1 MEPTPGTSD
10 FDFIVSLAKRII
22 PVKAI
27 SPFAGGK
34 GESDRIDE
42 IEFILN
48 ELGYDTYTRYD
59 VIDESQTKRSNLVL
73 KIGHQEK
80 TLWFIPHVDTVPAGD
95 INLWTRDPFKATV
108 EGNRIYGRGS
118 SDNLQAVFLSLYMLK
133 KFDPSKLKYNLAI
146 AFVADEEMGSKYGI
160 QYLISQ
166 NIFHKDDL
174 VIVPDW
180 GVPDG
185 RQIEIAE
192 KSILWLKFTV
202 IGKQGHASKPSEAVN
217 ASKLGMKFM
226 LELDAM
232 LHDRFKDTNDLFSP
246 NMSTFEI
253 TKHDLNVENINTI
266 PGKDT
271 FYMDCRILPK
281 YDLDIVLDE
290 IDRLLRKFET
300 DNKVKITI
308 EPVQREQSPP
318 PTSKDSEIVKLLSSA
333 IAQVS
338 GSEPSLIGIGGG
350 TCAAFFR
357 NLGIEAVVWSTAF
370 NEIYHQV
377 DEYCVIDHIFN
388 DFKVMEK
395 ILTV

>member
-1 MEPTPGTSD
+1 MEQTPETSD
-10 FDFIVSLAKRII
+10 FDFIVNLAKRII
-22 PVKAI
+22 PVMAI

-42 IEFILN
+42 IEFILK
-48 ELGYDTYTRYD
+48 ELGYDTFTRYD
-59 VIDESQTKRSNLVL
+59 VTDESQTKRSNLVL
-73 KIGHQEK
+73 KIGNNEK

-95 INLWTRDPFKATV
+95 IHLWTKDPFKATV

-133 KFDPSKLKYNLAI
+133 KLDLSKIRYNLAI

-160 QYLISQ
+160 QYLISK

-185 RQIEIAE
+185 KQIEIAE
-192 KSILWLKFTV
+192 KSIMWLKFTV
-202 IGKQGHASKPSEAVN
+202 FGKQGHASRPSDAVN

-226 LELDAM
+226 LELDEM
-232 LHDRFKDTNDLFSP
+232 LHERFKDTNDLFDPSA
-246 NMSTFEI
+246 STFEI

-266 PGKDT
+266 PGRDT

-281 YDLDIVLDE
+281 YDLDIVVDE
-290 IDRLLRKFET
+290 IDRLLRKFEA
-300 DNKVKITI
+300 DNKVKITMETI
-308 EPVQREQSPP
+308 QREQSPP
-318 PTSKDSEIVKLLSSA
+318 PTSKNSEIVTLLSSA
-333 IAQVS
+333 INQVS
-338 GSEPSLIGIGGG
+338 GSEPTLIGIGGG

-357 NLGIEAVVWSTAF
+357 NIGIEAVVWSTAV
-370 NEIYHQV
+370 NDVYHQA
-377 DEYCVIDHIFN
+377 DEYCVVDHIFN
-388 DFKVMEK
+388 DYKVMEK
-395 ILTV
+395 ILIG